1 MSSQGDID
9 ATATASAIHRFNR
22 YEIKYLMPEHKV
34 PEFRDLL
41 LRRMVVDANTR
52 GSLERISSLYY
63 DTRDLRFYWEKIE
76 GIKFRRKLRIRV
88 YGEPQSLDGDAQA
101 FVEIKQ
107 RTNRVTQKRRVA
119 LPYRY
124 ALMLCAG
131 LPVPEELELR
141 PAFANEVLTMVASL
155 DLQPAAVTTY
165 LREAYIGVD
174 ADIGM
179 RITLDHRVC
188 GRRRDL
194 DLSIAA
200 SNQFLISQQLA
211 IIEIKANERVPTWFT
226 DLAAEL
232 ELTTV
237 RISKYCKA
245 IEAYAESIDVGL
257 RNRRPSTA
265 DSTQQEHRP

>member
-1 MSSQGDID
+1 MSASDDID
-9 ATATASAIHRFNR
+9 PTATASAIHRFNR
-22 YEIKYLMPEHKV
+22 YEIKYLMPESAL
-34 PEFRDLL
+34 PELRDRLSS
-41 LRRMVVDANTR
+41 RMSVDSNT
-52 GSLERISSLYY
+52 GGKPERISSVYY

-76 GIKFRRKLRIRV
+76 GIRFRRKVRIRI
-88 YGEPQSLDGDAQA
+88 YGEPASIDDDTES

-107 RTNRVTQKRRVA
+107 RTNRVTQKRRVP

-124 ALMLCAG
+124 ARMLCAG
-131 LPVPEELELR
+131 QPVPAGVDVR

-155 DLQPAAVTTY
+155 DLRATAVTTY
-165 LREAYIGVD
+165 LREPYIGVD

-188 GRRRDL
+188 GRIRDF
-194 DLSIAA
+194 DLALAA
-200 SNQFLISQQLA
+200 ENRFLIPQHLA
-211 IIEIKANERVPTWFT
+211 IVEIKANERVPTWFT

-245 IEAYAESIDVGL
+245 IEAHAHATDIGL
-257 RNRRPSTA
+257 RDRRRPGA
-265 DSTQQEHRP
+265 QSTQQEQRS

>member
-1 MSSQGDID
+1 MSAQGDID

-22 YEIKYLMPEHKV
+22 YEIKYLMAEQRIF
-34 PEFRDLL
+34 ELRDRLA
-41 LRRMVVDANTR
+41 RRMTVDANT
-52 GSLERISSLYY
+52 GGEPERISSLYY

-88 YGEPQSLDGDAQA
+88 YGEPDSIDDDSQA

-119 LPYRY
+119 LPYRH
-124 ALMLCAG
+124 ARTLCAG
-131 LPVPEELELR
+131 QPVPAELELR
-141 PAFANEVLTMVASL
+141 PAFANEVLTMVTAL

-165 LREAYIGVD
+165 LREPFIGVD

-188 GRRRDL
+188 GRRRDF
-194 DLSIAA
+194 DLAIAGT
-200 SNQFLISQQLA
+200 NQFLIPQQMA
-211 IIEIKANERVPTWFT
+211 IVEVKANERVPTWFT

-245 IEAYAESIDVGL
+245 IEAHSESENGGL
-257 RNRRPSTA
+257 RNRPHPPA
-265 DSTQQEHRP
+265 DSTRQEHMS